1 VFKIDFK
8 IRKMQPED
16 TKHVQDVAK
25 KSWNSTYKDI
35 IPLEIQENF
44 LKTAYNGNMMAKRLE
59 QSYLFIAEVKGK
71 IVGFANFS
79 SVKEE
84 GQIDLLAIYL
94 YAEYQG
100 QGIGSA
106 LLNEGIKKVDNA
118 KEIRVN
124 VEKDNH
130 IGMDFYKTK
139 GFEIMNEFDEDFNGH
154 SLKTIQMVLKV

>member
-1 VFKIDFK
+1 
-8 IRKMQPED
+8 MQPED
-16 TKHVQDVAK
+16 TKYVQDVVK

-44 LKTAYNGNMMAKRLE
+44 LKTAYNDNMMAKRLE
-59 QSYLFIAEVKGK
+59 QSYLFIAEVEGK

-130 IGMDFYKTK
+130 IGMSFYKTK

-154 SLKTIQMVLKV
+154 RLKTIQMVLKV

>member
-1 VFKIDFK
+1 MFKIDFK

-16 TKHVQDVAK
+16 TKYVQDVVK

-44 LKTAYNGNMMAKRLE
+44 LKTAYNDNMMAKRLE
-59 QSYLFIAEVKGK
+59 QSYLFIAEVEGK

-130 IGMDFYKTK
+130 IGMSFYKTK

-154 SLKTIQMVLKV
+154 RLKTIQMVLKV

>member
-1 VFKIDFK
+1 MFKIDFK

-16 TKHVQDVAK
+16 TKYVQDVVK

-44 LKTAYNGNMMAKRLE
+44 LKTAYNDNMMAKRLE
-59 QSYLFIAEVKGK
+59 QSYLFIAEVEGK

-130 IGMDFYKTK
+130 IGMSFYKTK

>member
-1 VFKIDFK
+1 
-8 IRKMQPED
+8 MQPED
-16 TKHVQDVAK
+16 TKYVQDVVK

-44 LKTAYNGNMMAKRLE
+44 LKTAYNDNMMAKRLE
-59 QSYLFIAEVKGK
+59 QSYLFIAEVEGK

-130 IGMDFYKTK
+130 IGMSFYKTK